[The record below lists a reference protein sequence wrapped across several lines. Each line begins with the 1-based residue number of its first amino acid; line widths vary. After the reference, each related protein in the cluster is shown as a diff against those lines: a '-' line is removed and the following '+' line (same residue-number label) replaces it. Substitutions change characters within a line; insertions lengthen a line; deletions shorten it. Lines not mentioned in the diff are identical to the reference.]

1 MTTRNKSGAFILI
14 LLFLLSPLLPLVEYF
29 SGNWYSILHGY
40 SIGMVFGIFAYGY
53 FLNTLILSTRLP
65 VFDRIFGQDRVMV
78 LHGYLAV
85 LALLF
90 AGIHAAFK
98 ISFYFAITRQTVL
111 GIASLAIF
119 AAVIAVTLTAM
130 VSGRL
135 QRISS
140 MQKLRTWLT
149 AKTLFDY
156 SKLKLFHNL
165 TSVAALLAAIHVF
178 MAYST
183 KESQTRMAIMNGWAG
198 TALALYIWHKFIRPI
213 LLRRKSWTVTE
224 VNRLGPGIAE
234 ISMERNAGNFKGQK
248 AGQFAYFRFLS
259 SECGMEEHPFT
270 IASRPG
276 STSLS
281 IIFKELGDYTAKLKN
296 IKPGTTALVNGPYG
310 LFTPLQKNPLL
321 FIAGGIGITPFRAIL
336 QEWTHSGIEAPTVL
350 IWSCR
355 NADQMIHREFFEE
368 CDKLHDNFTFVPVLT
383 GEGGQSRI
391 EQSLLEK
398 HIDQATLDRTEVFIC
413 GPDSLNKACA
423 TMLTSIGIHKKNIR
437 YEKFG

>member
-1 MTTRNKSGAFILI
+1 MTTSNKSAAFILI
-14 LLFLLSPLLPLVEYF
+14 LLFLLSPFLPMVVYF
-29 SGNWYSILHGY
+29 SGNWYSILHSY
-40 SIGMVFGIFAYGY
+40 SIGMVFGIFSYGY
-53 FLNTLILSTRLP
+53 FLNTLILSARIP
-65 VFDRIFGQDRVMV
+65 IFDRIFGQDRVMV
-78 LHGYLAV
+78 LHGYLAS

-98 ISFYFAITRQTVL
+98 ISFYFALTRQTLL
-111 GIASLAIF
+111 GFASLAIF
-119 AAVIAVTLTAM
+119 AAVIVVTLTAM

-135 QRISS
+135 QRIPF

-149 AKTLFDY
+149 AKSLFDY

-183 KESQTRMAIMNGWAG
+183 KESQTRINIMNGWAA
-198 TALALYIWHKFIRPI
+198 TALALYIWHKLIRLI

-224 VNRLGPGIAE
+224 VNRLSPGIAE
-234 ISMERNAGNFKGQK
+234 ISMERNAGNFKGLK

-259 SECGMEEHPFT
+259 PECGMEEHPFT

-276 STSLS
+276 SSSLS

-310 LFTPLQKNPLL
+310 LFTPVQKKPLL
-321 FIAGGIGITPFRAIL
+321 FIAGGIGITPFHAIL
-336 QEWTHSGIEAPTVL
+336 QDWNHSGIETPAAL

-355 NADQMIHREFFEE
+355 NSDEMIYREFFEK
-368 CDKLHDNFTFVPVLT
+368 CDQSHENFTFAPVLT
-383 GEGGQSRI
+383 REGKQRRI

-398 HIDQATLDRTEVFIC
+398 HVNKANLDQTDVFVC
-413 GPDSLNKACA
+413 GPESLNKACVK
-423 TMLTSIGIHKKNIR
+423 MLTAIGIHKKNIR